1 MTPTRF
7 LPNSTAKPRPL
18 SLRPRLL
25 AAASFVRPDDRV
37 LDIGTDHAR
46 LPVYLIEQGLCASV
60 TATEFAEG
68 PLSRAF
74 RTIRSHRLEDRIPL
88 LLRDGAA
95 GLEPEAF
102 DTVTITGMGA
112 DTILSILQK
121 SPWLNKKHLILQ
133 PQTRVARFAELAGRA
148 PSCQTV
154 VSEGR
159 RQYTIFLFGG
169 VV

>member
-1 MTPTRF
+1 MR
-7 LPNSTAKPRPL
+7 PN
-18 SLRPRLL
+18 
-25 AAASFVRPDDRV
+25 DRV

-46 LPVYLIEQGLCASV
+46 LPVYLVEQNLCALV
-60 TATEFAEG
+60 TATECAEG
-68 PLSRAF
+68 PLLRAR
-74 RTIRSHRLEDRIPL
+74 RTVRAHRLEDRISL
-88 LLRDGAA
+88 LLRDGAS
-95 GLEPEAF
+95 GLEPDAF

-121 SPWLNKKHLILQ
+121 SPWLYKKRLILQ
-133 PQTRVARFAELAGRA
+133 PQTHVARFAEMAGRA

-169 VV
+169 DE